1 MAGPK
6 VEIVFSKIGH
16 DVADLVKGNWNCAAK
31 LGGGGEQGF
40 LINFFF
46 FLNKKKTYTL
56 KCLQKE
62 KSKFSMTTSQLDN
75 VNGF

>member
-31 LGGGGEQGF
+31 LGGGG
-40 LINFFF
+40 
-46 FLNKKKTYTL
+46 NKD
-56 KCLQKE
+56 
-62 KSKFSMTTSQLDN
+62 S
-75 VNGF
+75 